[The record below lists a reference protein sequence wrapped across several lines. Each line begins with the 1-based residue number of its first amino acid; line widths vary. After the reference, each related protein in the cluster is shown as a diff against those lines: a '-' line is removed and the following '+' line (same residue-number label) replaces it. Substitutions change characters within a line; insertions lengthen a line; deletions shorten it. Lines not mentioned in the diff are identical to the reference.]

1 LFSLR
6 VQKRSPSSRK
16 SDFIMKVM
24 VAGSGGREHALVWKL
39 SQDKEVESIICCP
52 GNPGIAELATCL
64 PFKADDATGL
74 LATCKERSI
83 DLVVFGPEDPLVKG
97 AGDLLRER
105 GVTVFGPSRA
115 AAQLE
120 GSKVFAKLF
129 MKRNNIPTADFEVF
143 DSYCEADKYVRAL
156 DRRVVVKADGLAKG
170 KGVMVCNGRH
180 EADAALREI
189 MVERRFGAA
198 GDRVIVEECL
208 DGEEVS
214 VMAICDGKDY
224 VLLPCSQD
232 HKRAFDNDR
241 GPNTGGMGAYCP
253 VPLVGEEMLEVV
265 ESAIVRRVIEGMAKD
280 GSPYTGVLYAGLMF
294 TASGPKVLEFNC
306 RFGDPEAQAVLPA
319 SKFEFG
325 KVLLRAA
332 QGRLART
339 EKLETTSHCVCVV
352 SCSGGYPGDYQVGK
366 EIIGL
371 EKLRNTDG
379 VLVFH
384 AGTKKKG
391 HCLVTAGGRV
401 VDIVGVMPTLTEA
414 IGKAY
419 EALGM
424 IEFEGIHYRRDI
436 GAKALRG
443 VKSA

>member
-1 LFSLR
+1 MR
-6 VQKRSPSSRK
+6 
-16 SDFIMKVM
+16 VM
-24 VAGSGGREHALVWKL
+24 VVGSGGREHALVWKL
-39 SQDKEVESIICCP
+39 SQDKAVESIICCP

-64 PFKADDATGL
+64 PFNADDATGL

-83 DLVVFGPEDPLVKG
+83 DLVVFGPEEPLVKG
-97 AGDLLRER
+97 TGDSLRES

-129 MKRNNIPTADFEVF
+129 MKRNKIPTADFEIF
-143 DSYCEADKYVRAL
+143 DSYDEANKYVRAL
-156 DRRVVVKADGLAKG
+156 DRRVVVKADGLARG
-170 KGVMVCNGRH
+170 KGVIVCNGRI
-180 EADAALREI
+180 EADAALRGI
-189 MVERRFGAA
+189 MVEHRLGAA
-198 GDRVIVEECL
+198 GKRVIVEEWL
-208 DGEEVS
+208 DGEEIS
-214 VMAICDGKDY
+214 VMAICDGRNY

-232 HKRAFDNDR
+232 HKRVFDNDG

-253 VPLVGEEMLEVV
+253 VPLVGEEVLEVI
-265 ESAIVRRVIEGMAKD
+265 ESAIIRRVIEGMAKD
-280 GSPYTGVLYAGLMF
+280 GNPYTGVLYAGLMF

-306 RFGDPEAQAVLPA
+306 RFGDPEAQVVLPA
-319 SKFEFG
+319 TEFEFG
-325 KVLLRAA
+325 KVLLKAA
-332 QGRLART
+332 QGRLPLT

-352 SCSGGYPGDYQVGK
+352 LSSGGYPGDYQVGK
-366 EIIGL
+366 EITGL
-371 EKLRNTDG
+371 EKLRNADG

-391 HCLVTAGGRV
+391 HCLITAGGRV
-401 VDIVGVMPTLTEA
+401 VGVVGVMSTLTEA
-414 IGKAY
+414 IRKAY

-443 VKSA
+443 VKLA

>member
-1 LFSLR
+1 
-6 VQKRSPSSRK
+6 
-16 SDFIMKVM
+16 MKVM
-24 VAGSGGREHALVWKL
+24 VVGNGGREHALVWKL
-39 SQDKEVESIICCP
+39 SQDKEVESIVCCP

-64 PFKADDATGL
+64 PFNTDDATGL
-74 LATCKERSI
+74 LATCKSHSI
-83 DLVVFGPEDPLVKG
+83 DLVVFGPEEPLVKG
-97 AGDLLRER
+97 TGDSLREI

-129 MKRNNIPTADFEVF
+129 MKRHGVPTADFEVF
-143 DSYCEADKYVRAL
+143 DSYGEANKYVRSL

-170 KGVMVCNGRH
+170 KGVMVCNGH
-180 EADAALREI
+180 NEASIALREI

-214 VMAICDGKDY
+214 VMAICDGRNY

-232 HKRAFDNDR
+232 HKRVFDNDR

-253 VPLVGEEMLEVV
+253 VPLAGVEMLDVV
-265 ESAIVRRVIEGMAKD
+265 ESAIISRVIEGMAKD
-280 GSPYTGVLYAGLMF
+280 GNPYTGVLYAGLML
-294 TASGPKVLEFNC
+294 TADGPKVLEFNC
-306 RFGDPEAQAVLPA
+306 RFGDPEAQVVLP
-319 SKFEFG
+319 SNTFG
-325 KVLLRAA
+325 FAKVLLRAA

-339 EKLETTSHCVCVV
+339 EKLEATSHCVCVV
-352 SCSGGYPGDYQVGK
+352 SCSGGYPGDYEVGK
-366 EIIGL
+366 EIVGL
-371 EKLRNTDG
+371 EKLRNVEG

-384 AGTKKKG
+384 GGTKKKG

-401 VDIVGVMPTLTEA
+401 VGMVGVMPTLTEA

-419 EALGM
+419 EALEM
-424 IEFEGIHYRRDI
+424 IKFEGMHFRRDI
-436 GAKALRG
+436 GSKALRG
-443 VKSA
+443 VKLA